1 MAKIDYK
8 FWYIRRD
15 DNGFITDC
23 AVRFY
28 EGDITT
34 ELELNPKTN
43 QIEPITRYRRFKML
57 EEIELA
63 HLEAKFIKD
72 GSGKD
77 CVFYAKEDFGNIKTD
92 DELRFFLNQEL
103 KKDKKR
109 EPIKEQK

>member
-43 QIEPITRYRRFKML
+43 QIEPITKYRRFKKL
-57 EEIELA
+57 DKIELA
-63 HLEAKFIKD
+63 HLKAKFIKD

-77 CVFYAKEDFGNIKTD
+77 CVFYTKEDFGNIKTD
-92 DELRFFLNQEL
+92 DELRVFL
-103 KKDKKR
+103 KKELVKDKNR
-109 EPIKEQK
+109 EPIPEQK